1 MSCRLRFKQTRFA
14 AFYHVYS
21 RIAGSP
27 ADRPLQQPN
36 CRRKLLALIQH
47 YTRAYC
53 CEVAAFA
60 LMGNHYHLILRFDPK
75 SQLPPAELAR
85 RAHLLYPGPHSQEI
99 IANWSPAQ
107 WQRFNDRLFDLSELL
122 RNLQA
127 RFAKWYNQT
136 FERRGR
142 FWATRFK
149 SVFLKD
155 LRAVRDCMLY
165 VDLNPVRAGQAAHP
179 ADYEFC
185 SHHQR
190 TQNRH
195 AAAWLLPPPSTLRPA
210 HHRAPSPQRLHP
222 PPHLP
227 RQPRT
232 LRRRFPSQAPPNP
245 RRHPRK
251 RTLPGFRPPRPLPAT
266 VQTLHRRPGHR
277 LRNLHPPATPNL
289 PTNRPIPP
297 PHQPHPPPHRPLRPQ
312 SRPQLLISRN
322 IRNL

>member
-185 SHHQR
+185 SYHQR
-190 TQNRH
+190 TQRGH
-195 AAAWLLPPPSTLRPA
+195 TAAWLLPLHQLFDQRTTEPQALKDYTHRLTYRGNLTPSDA
-210 HHRAPSPQRLHP
+210 DSQAKHP
-222 PPHLP
+222 PIPAAILENEQSLGFAHPGLFLQQFKHFIDGLAIGSETYI
-227 RQPRT
+227 RQQLQTFRQTGQYHRRT
-232 LRRRFPSQAPPNP
+232 NSI
-245 RRHPRK
+245 
-251 RTLPGFRPPRPLPAT
+251 PLPTGLFALKA
-266 VQTLHRRPGHR
+266 VHAVGVK
-277 LRNLHPPATPNL
+277 
-289 PTNRPIPP
+289 
-297 PHQPHPPPHRPLRPQ
+297 
-312 SRPQLLISRN
+312 
-322 IRNL
+322 